1 MPRLA
6 GPAPG
11 QTAMPAQTVCAL
23 LFDVV
28 GTVVDW
34 YGSISAEVQQGLAL
48 RHPGL
53 DPGAVALAWRSN

>member
-1 MPRLA
+1 
-6 GPAPG
+6 
-11 QTAMPAQTVCAL
+11 MPAQTVCAL